1 MVNQRQVQKYS
12 NEMLADLF
20 NQAVDPYGSRY
31 FVGIKLLTR
40 LHFNTQDKFVRL
52 IIQARNSAIRHVNQN

>member
-20 NQAVDPYGSRY
+20 NQAVDPHGSRY
-31 FVGIKLLTR
+31 ETG
-40 LHFNTQDKFVRL
+40 NQ
-52 IIQARNSAIRHVNQN
+52 IIDSTSF